1 MRRWVLGFV
10 GAALVFRLA
19 IVLGWHQ
26 SGGDGLQYFQ
36 LAQELRRAA
45 RFSYGADQPLSYSRL
60 PGYPLF
66 LAATVS
72 PGHPLSLENHVF
84 WAAIANVFLDIGTAL
99 LVFGILR
106 RRGLGGAR
114 LALAMTLLC
123 PTLWLV
129 SSFAMTES
137 LSTFLGTAALY
148 LAIRALGQRPMI
160 FAAAAGAAVG
170 AALLVRA
177 DAITFVPGALLLL
190 GSLPKRRL
198 TAMAA
203 FGAAALVVFAP
214 WPIRNQLR
222 FGAPHFFATGWRD
235 MDGEPLG
242 NGPFE
247 WARTWSRSAPGDAW
261 FEIVMANHSLMEPK
275 RAGVMIPEMFDDD
288 AEKQRLVALFWRYN
302 SVKLTP
308 EVDDK
313 FRALAAERR
322 AKHPFRYYVTLP
334 LQRMTRLWSPVPDWE
349 TPMNLRWLGLP
360 TLRPVMG
367 WLDKPLF
374 ALALVGAIV
383 AWRRGQRALV
393 GAFAACLGARTLLYG
408 WAIPHVTC
416 GRYLVEAF
424 PMLIALAAIALT
436 QRAAGEQPREQRQA
450 ILPP

>member
-1 MRRWVLGFV
+1 MLWFV

-36 LAQELRRAA
+36 LAQELRRAG

-84 WAAIANVFLDIGTAL
+84 WAALENLLLDLGTAL
-99 LVFGILR
+99 AVFGVLR
-106 RRGLGGAR
+106 RRGLRGAW
-114 LALAMTLLC
+114 LGLLMTLLC

-137 LSTFLGTAALY
+137 LSTFLGTLLLY
-148 LAIRALGQRPMI
+148 LAVRATETRPLI
-160 FAAAAGAAVG
+160 FAAAAGAVTG
-170 AALLVRA
+170 LALLVRA
-177 DAITFVPGALLLL
+177 DAITFVPGALVLLAA
-190 GSLPKRRL
+190 LPARRVQ
-198 TAMAA
+198 AMAA
-203 FGAAALVVFAP
+203 FGAAALAVFAP

-222 FGAPHFFATGWRD
+222 FGAPHFAATGWRD

-247 WARTWSRSAPGDAW
+247 WARTWSRSRPGDAW
-261 FEIVMANHSLMEPK
+261 FEIVMANHARLEPQ
-275 RAGVMIPEMFDDD
+275 RPGVLIPDMFDDA
-288 AEKQRLVALFWRYN
+288 AERERLMRLFWRYS

-308 EVDDK
+308 EVDQAFHD
-313 FRALAAERR
+313 LAVERR
-322 AKHPFRYYVTLP
+322 ARHPFHYFVTLP
-334 LQRMTRLWSPVPDWE
+334 LQRMARLWSPVPEWE

-360 TLRPVMG
+360 ALRPVMG
-367 WLDKPLF
+367 WLDRLLF
-374 ALALVGAIV
+374 ALALAGAVIG
-383 AWRRGQRALV
+383 WRRGQRPLV
-393 GAFAACLGARTLLYG
+393 GAFLACLVARTLLYG

-424 PMLIALAAIALT
+424 PTLIVLAAIALT
-436 QRAAGEQPREQRQA
+436 QRASGEQTRQQRQA